1 MHFQKLL
8 SLTLFI
14 VPVAL
19 ASPVEHVSTLAPL
32 YIPPG
37 PAHDLVDD
45 SYIVMFHDDIH
56 PSRCVFDAHIIF
68 LTLAKEWHSIS
79 RSARLPSPWS
89 MYTIAK

>member
-19 ASPVEHVSTLAPL
+19 ASPVEHASTLAPL

-37 PAHDLVDD
+37 PGPAHDLVAD

-56 PSRCVFDAHIIF
+56 PSRCVFDAHISF
-68 LTLAKEWHSIS
+68 LTLANEWHSIS
-79 RSARLPSPWS
+79 STSS